1 MYLHA
6 PDALAQPPKQQLT
19 AKENAKEVWEPLL
32 RDCWKRWGEMRD
44 AYEFTRRDW
53 KEAMRDL
60 AKCQK
65 SLDAAQAALKAA

>member
-6 PDALAQPPKQQLT
+6 PAALAESPKQQLT
-19 AKENAKEVWEPLL
+19 AKEIAKKSGSHFYVTVG
-32 RDCWKRWGEMRD
+32 RDGEKCGTLMK
-44 AYEFTRRDW
+44 FTRRDW

-65 SLDAAQAALKAA
+65 SLDAAHAALKAA